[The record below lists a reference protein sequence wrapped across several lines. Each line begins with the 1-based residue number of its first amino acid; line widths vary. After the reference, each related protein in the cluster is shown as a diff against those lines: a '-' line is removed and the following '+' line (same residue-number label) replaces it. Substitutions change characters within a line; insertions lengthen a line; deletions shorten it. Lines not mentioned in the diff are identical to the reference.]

1 MKIVEATKPP
11 VITIAKGRS
20 ISVPCMRSRR
30 IGNRPPM
37 ALAAV
42 ISFAIEWNRN
52 VASAAR
58 NVQACMS
65 RRIAEPCS

>member
-1 MKIVEATKPP
+1 
-11 VITIAKGRS
+11 
-20 ISVPCMRSRR
+20 VPCMRSRR
-30 IGNRPPM
+30 IGNKPPM